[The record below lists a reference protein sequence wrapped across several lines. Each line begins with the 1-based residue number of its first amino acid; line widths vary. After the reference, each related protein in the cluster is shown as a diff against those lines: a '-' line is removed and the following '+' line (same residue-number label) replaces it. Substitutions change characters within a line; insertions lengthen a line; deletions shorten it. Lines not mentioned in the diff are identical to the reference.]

1 MRHPL
6 VCVLVFTFTRFR
18 GATAWGCLM
27 LQRQALEARPG
38 GSASAGRALGHGQP
52 SRRPRSAPGEAARTP
67 PGAGEGPAGPRAP
80 ASPPGL
86 CAGPPAAVRATAREP
101 AENMCARAERHTESP
116 GSGSDP
122 AGPSLRSLLRVFG
135 NTWGPSVCEGCG
147 ESSSGPDRPSQG
159 DGAREPV
166 PLPHEPDWA
175 VGRRVRQHLGVPL
188 GPSSCGSS
196 PGRGSASAG
205 RRPRRVG
212 AGASFT

>member
-1 MRHPL
+1 
-6 VCVLVFTFTRFR
+6 
-18 GATAWGCLM
+18 M

-38 GSASAGRALGHGQP
+38 GSASAGRALGHRQP

-86 CAGPPAAVRATAREP
+86 CAGPPAAVRATACEP

-122 AGPSLRSLLRVFG
+122 TGPSLRSLLRVFG

-147 ESSSGPDRPSQG
+147 ESSRPRATARGSRSPSPTNQTGPSAGVCVSISAFRSARARARAALPREG
-159 DGAREPV
+159 GARRSRCP
-166 PLPHEPDWA
+166 P
-175 VGRRVRQHLGVPL
+175 
-188 GPSSCGSS
+188 
-196 PGRGSASAG
+196 SAG